1 MDLSD
6 PFQPRPSQLCLLFT
20 CDQKGTIDDLRRG
33 IRLFL
38 SRYYPSEVALRMA
51 CAPTYNYVFSR
62 DRLSRC
68 IMVTAEGW
76 TQIDSVLIDLYGR
89 LLTQKSEI
97 RTRSATYS
105 VALDG
110 TDQQRVHIVSAHYF
124 WLNDFFVRREGSK
137 NERHLLN

>member
-1 MDLSD
+1 MFS
-6 PFQPRPSQLCLLFT
+6 
-20 CDQKGTIDDLRRG
+20 CDQKGTIDDLRKG

-38 SRYYPSEVALRMA
+38 SRYYPAEVALRMA
-51 CAPTYNYVFSR
+51 SAPTFNYLFTR

-76 TQIDSVLIDLYGR
+76 TQVDSVLIDLYGR

-97 RTRSATYS
+97 RSCRATYS

-124 WLNDFFVRREGSK
+124 WLNDFFVRRDGSK